1 VSARSPGADFL
12 GASSRLKRRRRLER
26 GLALVAVL
34 ATAIAVAV
42 LVVVIAEIALKGSAA
57 INLDFFT
64 KGPATFGQSGGG
76 IAPAIVGSAVLIGW
90 ATLMAVPVSILTA
103 LYVSEFAPPRV
114 ARAIRMALDM
124 LSGVPAIIV
133 GIFVFGLFVKGK
145 HQSGYAGSFALAILM
160 VPIISR
166 SVQEVL
172 TLVPRS
178 LREASLALG
187 VRRWRTV
194 VSIVLPQTVGGI
206 ITGTILGIARA
217 AGETAPLLFVSSVVA
232 NTVSTDA
239 RQALASIPLTIFTYS
254 ESPDPNDH
262 AKAWAASLVLIVFVL
277 VASISARALNGWRL
291 RRSGL
296 AP

>member
-1 VSARSPGADFL
+1 VSAQSPGADFL
-12 GASSRLKRRRRLER
+12 GASSRLKRRRRVER
-26 GLALVAVL
+26 GLAIVAVL
-34 ATAIAVAV
+34 ATGLAVAV
-42 LVVVIAEIALKGSAA
+42 LVLVVAEIAIKGSAA

-114 ARAIRMALDM
+114 ARAIRMALD
-124 LSGVPAIIV
+124 LLTGVPAIIV
-133 GIFVFGLFVKGK
+133 GIFVFGLFVRGK

-160 VPIISR
+160 IPIISR

-172 TLVPRS
+172 MLVPRA

-277 VASISARALNGWRL
+277 VASVAARALNGWRL

-296 AP
+296 